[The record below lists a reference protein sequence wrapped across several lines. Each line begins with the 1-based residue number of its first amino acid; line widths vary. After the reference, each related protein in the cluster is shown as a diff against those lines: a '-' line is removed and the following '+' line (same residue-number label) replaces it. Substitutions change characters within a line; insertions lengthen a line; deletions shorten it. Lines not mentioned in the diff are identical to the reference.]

1 MASRPA
7 TAQLMKNQYMPG
19 RQRALRPHQV
29 KVAAGSD
36 AVPGDL
42 FPSQTDRVQAILAGL
57 KKG

>member
-7 TAQLMKNQYMPG
+7 TAQLMKNQYCLGDSGPCA
-19 RQRALRPHQV
+19 RHQV